1 MHKLKGLVTRNL
13 RDVFWGRYALSAL
26 CFSSIFTVGA
36 VNNEVVKKDSS
47 VLTGKLDNGL
57 TYYIRNNNDQTGQV
71 CYSLILK
78 AGSIDEDDTQSG
90 LAHFNEHLSFDG
102 TPHFKEGLLDGSF
115 IENLDKKKFFIN
127 ALTTQ
132 TETVYSLMLPDTRS
146 TLCDTALILFKDWLY
161 EDFDSE
167 ENIKKQSDIIAK
179 EWLEFQDVSER
190 SRAHWYPTFYNDTK
204 WAYRKSIGDIDIIK
218 SADKNEIVRFR
229 KEWYRPDL
237 AAITIVGNIDSEKAL
252 NSLKEQFSEKPTN
265 KIYREKH
272 TEIIPDHSER
282 KYVISSDKDQQFSFL
297 SIYHR
302 VKNPDL
308 YSPEGVKRS
317 IMYSLVNL
325 MTSERLFDA
334 QEKNSASVS
343 YLGAMLF
350 NFMKPD
356 WVFSPNASVVNGNIK
371 EALEVVIEEQERIAQ
386 NGFLPSELD
395 KAKAALQNK
404 YAYSLQHG
412 TSRSNMDWT
421 KVFENEFL
429 SDIPAMLPKDEASVY
444 LPILESVTV
453 EDMNSLH
460 KELWTPRNS
469 MLLITVPQKD
479 SANVPGV
486 ASLDSTF
493 IAIKGKKL
501 SPYKP
506 FDASKP
512 LFGDVKFEN
521 QGKIVKKESLCK
533 ELPVYKYTLSNGAQ
547 VVYYQDSTK
556 TGNIVFEAI
565 SKGGKSLLNQNLVPY
580 ADLACELYNDGP
592 VGEYSVNQFNRLI
605 NQGATSMKL
614 TVANE
619 TESIRGHASTAKFEQ
634 LLQRIYILFYNLD
647 LSADKYQGLM
657 DAKSDRYISLRN
669 SNDQLFRSFI
679 DESLTNTA
687 AEELAGK
694 GLSLDMMNS
703 ILKSRFASMSDFTF
717 YFTGATHEVD
727 FEKLIAQY
735 LGGGKKQKR
744 EKWSNDLSV
753 KIKGEQNF
761 ILQKGS
767 DQRASVTYIIG
778 APYEMNMN
786 SMSLLQA
793 VNPVISKRL
802 FGKIREELHLVYDIR
817 SELKLKATPSA
828 RADFEITFQ
837 CDPKDAK
844 LICDEINK
852 LFNEMALN
860 GPEAMEL
867 EEVRMMML
875 NSKKH
880 FMNDDSFRL
889 GCIRSHDQNLNND
902 YTAQI
907 NNISFIENMTAKEIG
922 SMLAQILNNK
932 AGLNASFILKS
943 EN

>member
-1 MHKLKGLVTRNL
+1 MHKFKGLVFDFL
-13 RDVFWGRYALSAL
+13 RDGLIRKCILSTF
-26 CFSSIFTVGA
+26 CFSSITA
-36 VNNEVVKKDSS
+36 INANNTEVVKSDSC
-47 VLTGKLDNGL
+47 VLKGTLENGL
-57 TYYIRNNNDQTGQV
+57 TYYIRNNNDETGQV
-71 CYSLILK
+71 FYSLILK
-78 AGSIDEDDTQSG
+78 AGSIDEDDSQSG

-102 TPHFKEGLLDGSF
+102 TSHFKEGLLDGAF
-115 IENLDKKKFFIN
+115 IQNLDKKKFFIN

-132 TETVYSLMLPDTRS
+132 TETVYSLMLPDSRS

-161 EDFDSE
+161 EEFDSE

-190 SRAHWYPTFYNDTK
+190 SRTHWYPTFYNDTK
-204 WAYRKSIGDIDIIK
+204 WAYRRSIGDIDIIK

-237 AAITIVGNIDSEKAL
+237 AAITIVGNIDAEKAL
-252 NSLKEQFSEKPTN
+252 SSLKEKFSEKPAN

-272 TEIIPDHSER
+272 TEVIPDQNER

-317 IMYSLVNL
+317 IMYSLIN
-325 MTSERLFDA
+325 MMMSERLFDA
-334 QEKNSASVS
+334 QEKNSSAVS
-343 YLGAMLF
+343 YMGATLF

-371 EALEVVIEEQERIAQ
+371 EALEVVIEEQERIAR
-386 NGFLPSELD
+386 NGFLPSELE
-395 KAKAALQNK
+395 KAKAGLKNK
-404 YAYSLQHG
+404 YDYSLQYG
-412 TSRSNMDWT
+412 DSRSNMDWT

-444 LPILESVTV
+444 LPILETVSVD
-453 EDMNSLH
+453 DMNALH
-460 KELWTPRNS
+460 KELWTPKNS

-479 SANVPGV
+479 SVNVPGK

-493 IAIKGKKL
+493 IAIKEKEL
-501 SPYKP
+501 LPYKP

-512 LFGDVKFEN
+512 LFGDVKFDN

-556 TGNIVFEAI
+556 TGNIVFEAV
-565 SKGGKSLLNQNLVPY
+565 SKGGKSLLDQSLIPY
-580 ADLACELYNDGP
+580 VDLACELYNDGP
-592 VGEYSVNQFNRLI
+592 VGEYSVTQYNRLI

-619 TESIRGHASTAKFEQ
+619 TESLRGHASTAKFEQ
-634 LLQRIYILFYNLD
+634 LLQRIYILFNHLN
-647 LSADKYQGLM
+647 LSADKYQGIM

-669 SNDQLFRSFI
+669 SNDMLFRSFI
-679 DESLTNTA
+679 DASLTNKKA
-687 AEELAGK
+687 NELSGE
-694 GLSLDMMNS
+694 GVSLDMMS
-703 ILKSRFASMSDFTF
+703 AILKNRFASMSDFTF
-717 YFTGATHEVD
+717 YFTGATHETD

-761 ILQKGS
+761 KLHKGS

-778 APYEMNMN
+778 SPYEMNMN
-786 SMSLLQA
+786 TMTLLQA
-793 VNPVISKRL
+793 VNPIISKRL

-817 SELKLKATPSA
+817 SELKLKSTPSA

-837 CDPKDAK
+837 CDPKDAE
-844 LICDEINK
+844 LICYEIKN
-852 LFNEMALN
+852 LFDKIALN
-860 GPEAMEL
+860 GPETIEL
-867 EEVRMMML
+867 KEVRMMML
-875 NSKKH
+875 NSKRH

-907 NNISFIENMTAKEIG
+907 NNIAFIENMTAREVG
-922 SMLAQILNNK
+922 DMLNSLLNNK